1 MAQDK
6 LNDFPVVAIGGSAGS
21 LDVIL
26 FLLPQ
31 LKKDLQVAIII
42 VLHRKMNAES
52 PLVSLLESKTSL
64 TVSEAEEKQTIVP
77 GHIYLAPADYHMLIE
92 KDQTISLDYSEKINF
107 SRPSI
112 DVCFETAADAL
123 GSRLT
128 GVLLSGANADGV
140 EGLKRII
147 QNKGTAIVQ
156 DPLTAEVSFMPAQAI
171 RQGISDNVFTP
182 LEIVAFINS
191 L

>member
-1 MAQDK
+1 MAQNELDR
-6 LNDFPVVAIGGSAGS
+6 FPVVVIGGSAGS

-31 LKKDLQVAIII
+31 LRKDLRVAIII
-42 VLHRKMNAES
+42 VLHRKMNTES
-52 PLVSLLESKTSL
+52 PLVSLLESKT
-64 TVSEAEEKQTIVP
+64 TFKVSEAEEKQAITP
-77 GHIYLAPADYHMLIE
+77 GHIYLAPADYHILIE
-92 KDQTISLDYSEKINF
+92 RDQTISLDYSEKINF

-112 DVCFETAADAL
+112 DVCFEAAADVF

-140 EGLKRII
+140 DGLKHIRE
-147 QNKGTAIVQ
+147 NKGTVIVQ
-156 DPLTAEVSFMPAQAI
+156 DPLTAGVSFMPAEAI
-171 RQGISDNVFTP
+171 RQGISGNVFTP
-182 LEIVAFINS
+182 SQIVAFING